1 MKAEIYREIG
11 EFETARNILD
21 SVDAEEDFLKSLIS
35 QIQERIKNNDCR
47 VFQIKQDI
55 ILSKEKNRVVS
66 L

>member
-47 VFQIKQDI
+47 VFKIKQDI